1 MSLYQLA
8 KVIVSILFYPL
19 FRIKVIGKENFPKE
33 GPVIVCSNH
42 ISNLDPPV
50 VGITSPRVIHFMA
63 KEELFKKTFLR
74 KLLTGI
80 HAFPV
85 RRGMADRNALRNGL
99 KILKEGKVLGLF
111 PEGTRSRTGKLG
123 KPLAGVGF
131 FALRSDAVVIPCAIQ
146 GSYKPFRRTTVTYGK
161 PVNMVALREQKA
173 SAQETADTIM
183 KEIEKL
189 IKDS

>member
-1 MSLYQLA
+1 MSLYRIA
-8 KVIVSILFYPL
+8 KIIVSILFYPL
-19 FRIKVIGKENFPKE
+19 FRIKVVGKENIPKN
-33 GPVIVCSNH
+33 GPVIICSNH

-63 KEELFKKTFLR
+63 KEELFKKTFSR

-85 RRGMADRNALRNGL
+85 RRGMADRNALRTGL

-111 PEGTRSRTGKLG
+111 PEGTRSRTGKPG

-131 FALRSDAVVIPCAIQ
+131 FALRSDAVVIPCAIKS
-146 GSYKPFRRTTVTYGK
+146 SYKPFKRTIVTYGK
-161 PVNMVALREQKA
+161 PVNMGELREQKT

-183 KEIEKL
+183 KEIENL
-189 IKDS
+189 LKDS

>member
-1 MSLYQLA
+1 MSLYRIA
-8 KVIVSILFYPL
+8 KIIVSTLFYPL
-19 FRIKVIGKENFPKE
+19 YRIKVVGKENIPTK
-33 GPVIVCSNH
+33 GPVIICSNH

-50 VGITSPRVIHFMA
+50 IGITSPRVIHFMA
-63 KEELFKKTFLR
+63 KEELFEKTFSR

-85 RRGMADRNALRNGL
+85 RRGMADRNALRTGL

-111 PEGTRSRTGKLG
+111 PEGTRSRTGKPG

-131 FALRSDAVVIPCAIQ
+131 FALRSDAVVIPCAIKS
-146 GSYKPFRRTTVTYGK
+146 SYKPFKRTIVTYGE
-161 PVNMVALREQKA
+161 PVEMNELRKQKA

-183 KEIEKL
+183 KEIKNL
-189 IKDS
+189 LNLS